1 MKKLIFIF
9 TIIIFAI
16 FEVTILD
23 YFKIFNV
30 KPNILLILV
39 VGLSLSFE
47 LRWAIFF
54 SALCGILKDIFSINT
69 FGINTLLFPLW
80 GFLTIELSKKI
91 SIDNNFIRIIIIF
104 IIAVLNN
111 IITRLILSYLG
122 KLIPVGIFLRITFS
136 ESLYT
141 ALILPLIFKIAV
153 VSQMNE
159 T

>member
-1 MKKLIFIF
+1 VKKLIFIF

-39 VGLSLSFE
+39 VGLSLSLE
-47 LRWAIFF
+47 LRWAINF
-54 SALCGILKDIFSINT
+54 AVLCGILKDIFSINT

-80 GFLTIELSKKI
+80 SFLTIELSKKI
-91 SIDNNFIRIIIIF
+91 SIDNNFIRAIIIF
-104 IIAVLNN
+104 IIVILNN

-122 KLIPVGIFLRITFS
+122 KIIPMGIFLRITCL

-141 ALILPLIFKIAV
+141 ALISPLIFKIAV
-153 VSQMNE
+153 LSQNE
-159 T
+159 